1 MIICGNCPYLEDC
14 NGSYECPFWEDDDY
28 DEYDEQL
35 TIQKMQQEGLYM
47 KLIVYNNKMGDI
59 VRIGLYDENNKWIKW
74 ISKKLLDKYIDEVE
88 EVENQI
94 I

>member
-1 MIICGNCPYLEDC
+1 
-14 NGSYECPFWEDDDY
+14 
-28 DEYDEQL
+28 
-35 TIQKMQQEGLYM
+35 M
-47 KLIVYNNKMGDI
+47 KLIIYNNKMGDI

>member
-1 MIICGNCPYLEDC
+1 
-14 NGSYECPFWEDDDY
+14 
-28 DEYDEQL
+28 
-35 TIQKMQQEGLYM
+35 M

-59 VRIGLYDENNKWIKW
+59 VRIGLYDENNKWVKW
-74 ISKKLLDKYIDEVE
+74 IGKKLLDKYIDEVE